1 MMNETHSATMKRR
14 TVLGGLGGLLIAAA
28 LLLMLMAPLAAH
40 AGFPPDEDDFVSMAP
55 QGFGDRQNSWP
66 WSMQWWKGY
75 LYVGTNRAW
84 HCAETASF
92 HNLFPGSVPYPPND
106 PDIECPDDPED
117 IPAQAEIWRWSPA
130 TNIWQRVYQSPN
142 DVLLA
147 SGKYTARDI
156 GFRGMTVYTED
167 DGTEALYVTG
177 VAARFINFEGAR
189 DLPPP
194 RILRTTDGVNWE
206 AVPQTPGTGLGDFP
220 WASLRNPF
228 VDKGR
233 LYVIGGFAQG
243 SGVLLESSDPAAGD
257 DAYSVVSAWGMLAS
271 AGAPFNGQLYVA
283 SQSLSGYKVFRTDNS
298 GTAPYSY
305 TQVINNGGYLDQ
317 PNNEILS
324 MLDYNGQLYA
334 GGNGVIFRG
343 TGAELIR
350 INPDDT
356 WDLIV
361 GNPRQT
367 PSGWKLPLSGFT
379 SGFGNEFNGHMWRL
393 ERYEDNLFVGTFDS
407 STVYKDDPTME
418 PILRDL
424 MGFDLW
430 RSPEGTEFYSVTTQ
444 GFGDKFNFGVRSM
457 EATPQGLFVGAA
469 NYYYGL
475 QIWQAPLVRHTFLP
489 SVMAGSSSRAGQ
501 QAVASGPAMNT
512 NWRSRLE
519 TNVTGNGVVVSWEP
533 AVGATRYRV
542 MRSPLITL
550 AAADHPSLEA
560 DTTAWG
566 KPLEVGVTTDAF
578 FTDSS
583 AEAGQQYVYF
593 VEAYGSRGEV
603 ARSNVLPA
611 PAMKPPAT
619 FAAIS
624 DKVNDF
630 STRSRI
636 TSATSSL
643 IQAKLASA
651 QASVQRSD
659 YAAAAA
665 TLTGLRET
673 IEQSS
678 PAMMADWE
686 VDALGTLLRRL
697 ARQLTLIQAGA
708 LPVDGL

>member
-1 MMNETHSATMKRR
+1 MNMRQRS
-14 TVLGGLGGLLIAAA
+14 VLGISGGVLIAAA
-28 LLLMLMAPLAAH
+28 LLLMLMAPLKAQ
-40 AGFPPDEDDFVSMAP
+40 AGFPPGADDFVSMAP

-66 WSMQWWKGY
+66 WSMQWWNGY

-92 HNLFPGSVPYPPND
+92 HNLLPGSVDYPPAD
-106 PDIECPDDPED
+106 PDIECPADPED
-117 IPAQAEIWRWSPA
+117 IPAQAEIWRWSPV
-130 TNIWQRVYQSPN
+130 TNVWQRVYQSPN

-156 GFRGMTVYTED
+156 GFRGMTVYTES

-177 VAARFINFEGAR
+177 VSAKFINFEGAR
-189 DLPPP
+189 ELPPP

-257 DAYSVVSAWGMLAS
+257 DAYGVVSAWGMLAS
-271 AGAPFNGQLYVA
+271 AGAPFNNQLYV
-283 SQSLSGYKVFRTDNS
+283 STQSLSGYKIYRTDNS
-298 GTAPYSY
+298 GTAPYTY
-305 TQVINNGGYLDQ
+305 TQVINRGGYLDR

-324 MLDYNGQLYA
+324 MLEYNGRLYA
-334 GGNGVIFRG
+334 GGNGVVFRG
-343 TGAELIR
+343 SPAELIR
-350 INPDDT
+350 INSDDT
-356 WDLIV
+356 WDVIV
-361 GNPRQT
+361 GDPRQT
-367 PSGWKLPLSGFT
+367 PDGWKFPLSGFT
-379 SGFGNEFNGHMWRL
+379 SGFGNDFNGHMWRL
-393 ERYEDNLFVGTFDS
+393 ESYEDNLFVGTFDS
-407 STVYKDDPTME
+407 STVYKDDPELE

-475 QIWQAPLVRHTFLP
+475 QVWRAPLVHHTFMP
-489 SVMAGSSSRAGQ
+489 SVLGGAGNRAAGQ
-501 QAVASGPAMNT
+501 AVVSGPVMNP

-519 TNVTGNGVVVSWEP
+519 TAMTDNGVVVSWEP
-533 AVGATRYRV
+533 AAGAAHYRV

-550 AAADHPSLEA
+550 TAADYPSLEA

-566 KPLEVGVTTDAF
+566 KPVEVGVTDDAF
-578 FTDSS
+578 FVDTS
-583 AEAGQQYVYF
+583 AEAGEKYVYF
-593 VEAYGSRGEV
+593 VEAYGSLGEV
-603 ARSNVLPA
+603 ARSNVMPA
-611 PAMKPPAT
+611 PAEKPPAT

-624 DKVNDF
+624 DKVSDLGA
-630 STRSRI
+630 RSRI
-636 TSATSSL
+636 TSATSGTILSAL
-643 IQAKLASA
+643 TEA
-651 QASVQRSD
+651 QASAEATQ
-659 YAAAAA
+659 YATAAAR
-665 TLTGLRET
+665 LTRLQQE
-673 IEQSS
+673 IEQSVPS
-678 PAMMADWE
+678 MMTDWE
-686 VDALGTLLRRL
+686 ADDLGMLLNRL
-697 ARQLTLIQAGA
+697 ARQLTLIQAGVLTA
-708 LPVDGL
+708 DSL